1 MAAWPPGLSA
11 WRDRLLGFDF
21 SPLLRTAYQVEV
33 ANRGAPP
40 FVIAPQPGVKYML
53 LTHVPLQLAMNGGDA
68 ITRMIQGSVI
78 QAAAEMLWQVSVDVT
93 QLAMRVEEVRLG
105 AAGAVETINLVFI
118 VAEANAPQA
127 R

>member
-68 ITRMIQGSVI
+68 ITRMIQGQVM
-78 QAAAEMLWQVSVDVT
+78 QTAADMLWQVSVDVT
-93 QLAMRVEEVRLG
+93 RLTMRVEEVSIS
-105 AAGAVETINLVFI
+105 AAGPIETLNLVFTI
-118 VAEANAPQA
+118 AEANAPQA